1 MFNVIIVLCSLKSMC
16 VPSFIVIGYCVSE
29 LHVYMVAI
37 VTYCRRLFIVVI
49 QELHCLPNFL
59 HVYMIIAII
68 SPSFVTLYL
77 MVSEIQRS

>member
-1 MFNVIIVLCSLKSMC
+1 
-16 VPSFIVIGYCVSE
+16 
-29 LHVYMVAI
+29 MVAI

-59 HVYMIIAII
+59 HVCMIRESGFTII

>member
-1 MFNVIIVLCSLKSMC
+1 
-16 VPSFIVIGYCVSE
+16 
-29 LHVYMVAI
+29 MVAI

-49 QELHCLPNFL
+49 QELFTKCFTCLYE
-59 HVYMIIAII
+59 VAII